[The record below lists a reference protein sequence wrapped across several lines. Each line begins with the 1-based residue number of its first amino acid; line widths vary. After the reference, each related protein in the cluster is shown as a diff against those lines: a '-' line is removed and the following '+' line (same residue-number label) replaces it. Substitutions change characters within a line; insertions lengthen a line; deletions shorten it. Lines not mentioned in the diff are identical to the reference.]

1 MTRCCRYWVLR
12 QAPLERLE
20 NRYRYHLLLKFAPD
34 AEPARFLAPVLAQL
48 APEDRARVKVDIDP
62 FNSSD
67 ADAPCC
73 SDSLTLC
80 AVRRASTPAR

>member
-1 MTRCCRYWVLR
+1 MGDALLQILGPAPT
-12 QAPLERLE
+12 PLERLE

-62 FNSSD
+62 VQ
-67 ADAPCC
+67 
-73 SDSLTLC
+73 LI
-80 AVRRASTPAR
+80 